1 VAVLTNVGE
10 EHHLRWQRDP
20 ADTALVVP
28 VPPYLVSLL
37 TVQGSDTAAGTEA
50 TGAGY
55 ARQQYPLSV
64 PAADTDGDFF
74 MDNTATMRYDNL
86 DAQTIVGVDV
96 YDSAATPVRWAHGPL
111 AANVAVAAGAPF
123 EFAVGDLKWK
133 FR

>member
-1 VAVLTNVGE
+1 MAVLTNVGE

-28 VPPYLVSLL
+28 VPPYLVALL
-37 TVQGSDTAAGTEA
+37 TVAGTDTAAGTEA

-74 MDNTATMRYDNL
+74 MDNTAIMRYDKL
-86 DAQTIVGVDV
+86 DAQTIVGVDI
-96 YDSAATPVRWAHGPL
+96 YDSATTPVRWATGPFRVEVAL
-111 AANVAVAAGAPF
+111 AAGSPF
-123 EFAVGDLKWK
+123 KFDVGDLKWK
-133 FR
+133 MR